1 MPRSSRPLRLRQAV
15 LADTSVWIHH
25 LRAGNSKL
33 LSLLSDNRLAM
44 HPMVIGELA
53 CGNLQE
59 RAGAL
64 LTLQEIRGTPVAEN
78 AEVLHL
84 IEARHLWGRGVG
96 WVDFHLVAACKLWG
110 PSLWTRDK
118 RLAAVAAEVLGE
130 EKVWR

>member
-1 MPRSSRPLRLRQAV
+1 
-15 LADTSVWIHH
+15 
-25 LRAGNSKL
+25 
-33 LSLLSDNRLAM
+33 M

-64 LTLQEIRGTPVAEN
+64 LNLQEIRGTPVAEN